1 MKTQAQVVVIGGGVV
16 GASVLYHLT
25 HAGWTD
31 VMMVERREL
40 THGSTWHSAGGM
52 HTLNGDPNVAALQRY
67 TVELYEKIQAESG
80 RECGI
85 HMTSGLQL
93 ADTPERMD
101 YLRMAH
107 ARGRYLGMD
116 TELISAA
123 EAHELVPFLDPSYF
137 VGAMWDRHEGHVDP
151 SGVTMA
157 YAAGA
162 RARTEPRESSRLVGS
177 QSLQLVAE
185 FLSSCAIARVVAAA
199 RASPSAMS
207 LVTG

>member
-25 HAGWTD
+25 LAGWTD

-80 RECGI
+80 RDCGI

-107 ARGRYLGMD
+107 ARGRYLGME
-116 TELISAA
+116 TELISA
-123 EAHELVPFLDPSYF
+123 PRPTSWCRFST
-137 VGAMWDRHEGHVDP
+137 RRT
-151 SGVTMA
+151 SS
-157 YAAGA
+157 A
-162 RARTEPRESSRLVGS
+162 RCGIDTRDTSTRP
-177 QSLQLVAE
+177 
-185 FLSSCAIARVVAAA
+185 
-199 RASPSAMS
+199 ASPTPTPSARNRGAEVNKYVWVHDITRAADGTWDLHVHDTAATS
-207 LVTG
+207 RRSSTSASSTANTS